1 MIRKLDTYVL
11 KKFFITLLFA
21 MVAMIIIYIIIDLF
35 DHLNKFLDAKMP
47 LMGFIIYYTL
57 KIPEIIS
64 QIFPIVS
71 FMSLLFTLGNLSKY
85 QEIVAMMTSGISL
98 TRIAIPF
105 IIAGIFLSAFHFYF
119 SEIVLPIASRKHYEA
134 QKYYLKKGRKFTKKR
149 NEYIYQEKNSI
160 VYISHYDNRKKIAQ
174 GVSIQGIS
182 HGKITFRLDA
192 ETMEYNGEKWLLGN
206 VTKRRFFPD
215 STSYRHLDSLYIFL
229 DFKPTDIKEIELK
242 PVEMGWFELDE
253 YIVSKRKLG
262 IDMTKWEVEKMSKI
276 SYSLITLVLILLAIP
291 LSTGRVRS
299 STSVSF
305 GISIGIAFIYYLL
318 IIMFKN
324 WGAVGTLDVAVA
336 AWTPN
341 IIFGTIGILLLKFTK

>member
-21 MVAMIIIYIIIDLF
+21 LATMIMIYVVIDLF

-47 LMGFIIYYTL
+47 LMGYIVLYTL

-85 QEIVAMMTSGISL
+85 QETVAMMSSGISL

-119 SEIVLPIASRKHYEA
+119 SEIVLPIASRKYYEA
-134 QKYYLKKGRKFTKKR
+134 QKHYLKKGRKFTRKS

-174 GVSIQGIS
+174 DVSIQGIS

-192 ETMEYNGEKWLLGN
+192 VSMVYKNEKWLLDN
-206 VTKRRFFPD
+206 VTQRRFFPD
-215 STSYRHLDSLYIFL
+215 ST
-229 DFKPTDIKEIELK
+229 
-242 PVEMGWFELDE
+242 
-253 YIVSKRKLG
+253 
-262 IDMTKWEVEKMSKI
+262 
-276 SYSLITLVLILLAIP
+276 
-291 LSTGRVRS
+291 
-299 STSVSF
+299 
-305 GISIGIAFIYYLL
+305 
-318 IIMFKN
+318 
-324 WGAVGTLDVAVA
+324 
-336 AWTPN
+336 
-341 IIFGTIGILLLKFTK
+341 

>member
-1 MIRKLDTYVL
+1 M
-11 KKFFITLLFA
+11 
-21 MVAMIIIYIIIDLF
+21 
-35 DHLNKFLDAKMP
+35 
-47 LMGFIIYYTL
+47 
-57 KIPEIIS
+57 
-64 QIFPIVS
+64 
-71 FMSLLFTLGNLSKY
+71 
-85 QEIVAMMTSGISL
+85 
-98 TRIAIPF
+98 
-105 IIAGIFLSAFHFYF
+105 FLSAFHFYF

-134 QKYYLKKGRKFTKKR
+134 QKFYLKKGRKFTKKR

-192 ETMEYNGEKWLLGN
+192 ETMKYNSEKWLLSN
-206 VTKRRFFPD
+206 VTKRKFFPD
-215 STSYRHLDSLYIFL
+215 STSYRHLDSLYMHL

-253 YIVSKRKLG
+253 YISSKRKLG

-305 GISIGIAFIYYLL
+305 GISIGIAFVYYLL

-341 IIFGTIGILLLKFTK
+341 VIFGTIGILLLKFTK

>member
-1 MIRKLDTYVL
+1 MIRRLDIYVL
-11 KKFFITLLFA
+11 KKFFMTLLFA
-21 MVAMIIIYIIIDLF
+21 MAAMIMIYVVIDLF

-47 LMGFIIYYTL
+47 LLGYIIYYTL

-64 QIFPIVS
+64 QIFPVVS

-85 QEIVAMMTSGISL
+85 REIVAMMTSGISL
-98 TRIAIPF
+98 ARIATPF
-105 IIAGIFLSAFHFYF
+105 IIAGIFLSVFHFYF

-134 QKYYLKKGRKFTKKR
+134 QKFYLKKGRKFTKKS

-160 VYISHYDNRKKIAQ
+160 VYISHYDNRTKVAQ

-182 HGKITFRLDA
+182 HGRITFRLDA
-192 ETMEYNGEKWLLGN
+192 ETMKYNSDKWLLKD
-206 VTKRRFFPD
+206 VTKRSFFPD
-215 STSYRHLDSLYIFL
+215 STSYKHLDSLHMFL

-253 YIVSKRKLG
+253 YISSKRKLG

-305 GISIGIAFIYYLL
+305 GISVGISFIYYLL

-324 WGAVGTLDVAVA
+324 WGAVGTLNVVIAS
-336 AWTPN
+336 WTPD
-341 IIFGTIGILLLKFTK
+341 IIFGSIGILLLKFTK